1 MKHKLLF
8 LSCTKTKAQ
17 NADNSDIHFCLL
29 YSFPYVVQCCFFSL
43 SFYAI
48 LSHLTILLILV
59 KRLKNV
65 FVFVLFRNVKAATL
79 SNRNLN
85 DPKIIIKLLMRL
97 TFKKKVERT
106 HKIVISLHRVGM
118 LTIRATNIP
127 SNFMRRSKIC
137 KMKIFDKHF
146 LFFPDFLLV
155 YFLSCE

>member
-97 TFKKKVERT
+97 TFKKKART
-106 HKIVISLHRVGM
+106 HAQNCYLAAS
-118 LTIRATNIP
+118 
-127 SNFMRRSKIC
+127 RRNANYQSYKYSI
-137 KMKIFDKHF
+137 KFYAAFENLQNEDI
-146 LFFPDFLLV
+146 
-155 YFLSCE
+155 